1 MKKIR
6 EILKNENKF
15 SIITGLALLVA
26 ILIKYEF
33 KELLETIL
41 MLIGITS
48 LSFCIIKLYRE
59 LWHYIEFKVWN
70 LSIFY
75 TLLYILLVLSISLCI
90 VILPAVYFVKY
101 MFLAVLGIVVISII
115 LDLLLILIK
124 KK

>member
-1 MKKIR
+1 MENLR
-6 EILKNENKF
+6 DLLKYENKF
-15 SIITGLALLVA
+15 SIITGLGLLVA

-48 LSFCIIKLYRE
+48 LSFCIVKLYRE
-59 LWHYIEFKVWN
+59 FWHYIEFKVWS
-70 LSIFY
+70 LSIFD
-75 TLLYILLVLSISLCI
+75 TFLYILLVLVISLCI

-101 MFLAVLGIVVISII
+101 MFLAVLGIVILSII

-124 KK
+124 RK